1 MSSRRFAV
9 LLPLLAHDDGPR
21 VLLMK
26 RPERETDPYS
36 GQVCLPGGALEVDD
50 TSLLDCALRE
60 ANEELGIPAY
70 SVEII
75 SELRWQETGFKH
87 EVKPFVGW
95 IHNPPEIRPNPD
107 EVEHVLYLPVSLIA
121 PELFQERG
129 TWTDAGGAKREL
141 LTFRLDGYEVWGL
154 TARILENG
162 LNSGPEA
169 VSIRRQI
176 DTFSK
181 S

>member
-9 LLPLLAHDDGPR
+9 LLPILAHDDGPR

-60 ANEELGIPAY
+60 AGEELGIPAH

-75 SELRWQETGFKH
+75 SELQWMFFLKNLFHLKH
-87 EVKPFVGW
+87 LLEKNLIYCSLP
-95 IHNPPEIRPNPD
+95 I
-107 EVEHVLYLPVSLIA
+107 LPVLCNFHI
-121 PELFQERG
+121 
-129 TWTDAGGAKREL
+129 K
-141 LTFRLDGYEVWGL
+141 
-154 TARILENG
+154 I
-162 LNSGPEA
+162 
-169 VSIRRQI
+169 
-176 DTFSK
+176 
-181 S
+181 